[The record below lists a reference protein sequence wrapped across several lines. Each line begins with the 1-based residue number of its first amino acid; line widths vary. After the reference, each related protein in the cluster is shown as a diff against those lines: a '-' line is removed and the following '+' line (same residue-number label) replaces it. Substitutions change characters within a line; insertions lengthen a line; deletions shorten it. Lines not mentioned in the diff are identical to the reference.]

1 MLTKT
6 DKQFALMF
14 SCLLSAELICSS
26 IASLASYHYITKPS
40 LLISLLIYFYT
51 QSKWINTTTRFI
63 TLLALGCSLLG
74 DVFLMFDDHS
84 DTYFILGLLSFLLAH
99 VFYCIVFLKNRNPHR
114 NAFGLS
120 LILLI
125 YALGFFYL
133 LKNSLGPLLIPVILY
148 MIVILAMV
156 ITSYLR
162 LGKVSQLSFILVCI
176 GALLFAVSDSILA
189 LNKLYMPIQYSALF
203 IMLTY
208 GLAQYLIV
216 LGLLKQR

>member
-1 MLTKT
+1 MLTIT
-6 DKQFALMF
+6 DKQFAFIF
-14 SCLLSAELICSS
+14 SCLLSAELICGS
-26 IASLASYHYITKPS
+26 IASLATFHYITKPS

-51 QSKWINTTTRFI
+51 QSKSLNTTTRLI

-74 DVFLMFDDHS
+74 DVFLMFDDRFAI
-84 DTYFILGLLSFLLAH
+84 YFILGLLSFLLAH
-99 VFYCIVFLKNRNPHR
+99 VFYSIVFLKNRNVNR

-120 LILLI
+120 LILLL

-133 LKNSLGPLLIPVILY
+133 LKNSLGHLLIPVIIY

-162 LGKVSQLSFILVCI
+162 SGKLSQLSFILVFI
-176 GALLFAVSDSILA
+176 GALLFAISDSILA
-189 LNKLYMPIQYSALF
+189 LNKFYMPIHFSALF